1 MKLFLRQLLT
11 IIIIAIAISA
21 LLLWGYAT
29 MNQKQISR
37 IQAKALILGDSQA
50 QNGFDTQFFPKG
62 TVNYANSAEP
72 LYLVKEKLK
81 VLSTTCALKQVIIP
95 VTHLNLRKTVERNWI
110 LNDTVFNEKSTLYY
124 GLWEM
129 KKPIGLKQTLHNQIN
144 QLNKL
149 VYKSIYTM
157 ERKVLLRKENILGGF
172 VPNLGVFDTKLKCES
187 SMNKDREF
195 SKLQLQEL
203 KAIQQICKKKKIQ
216 LILVSMPKYC
226 KDQLDLKRIF
236 KLDSNTV
243 YIDCHD
249 WYLGRA
255 DCFADFNHLNKY
267 GAALFSKRFS
277 ALLRLNSIHS

>member
-1 MKLFLRQLLT
+1 
-11 IIIIAIAISA
+11 
-21 LLLWGYAT
+21 
-29 MNQKQISR
+29 
-37 IQAKALILGDSQA
+37 
-50 QNGFDTQFFPKG
+50 
-62 TVNYANSAEP
+62 
-72 LYLVKEKLK
+72 
-81 VLSTTCALKQVIIP
+81 
-95 VTHLNLRKTVERNWI
+95 
-110 LNDTVFNEKSTLYY
+110 
-124 GLWEM
+124 M

-149 VYKSIYTM
+149 VYKSIYTI

-172 VPNLGVFDTKLKCES
+172 VPNSGVFDTKKKCKS
-187 SMNKDREF
+187 TINKDREF

-243 YIDCHD
+243 FIDCHD

-255 DCFADFNHLNKY
+255 DCFADFNHLNQN
-267 GAALFSKRFS
+267 GAALFSKKF
-277 ALLRLNSIHS
+277 ALQLAKLSI